1 MKNTYLKALSILLY
15 TLIGFVCISVS
26 ISAHHSAEM
35 FNRDEIVTLTGTV
48 KEFRYINPHSWLIVD
63 IDNDD
68 GTTTTWGFEGEG
80 PQDMMHGGVRKGDL
94 PPGAKITITGN
105 PMRDGRPAAM
115 WQTIIKEDGTLL
127 NLRTPGRD

>member
-15 TLIGFVCISVS
+15 TLIGFVCISGS

-68 GTTTTWGFEGEG
+68 GTITTWGFEGDAIMPRAAERF
-80 PQDMMHGGVRKGDL
+80 VL
-94 PPGAKITITGN
+94 LCGN
-105 PMRDGRPAAM
+105 VCVF
-115 WQTIIKEDGTLL
+115 EYFSL
-127 NLRTPGRD
+127 

>member
-15 TLIGFVCISVS
+15 TLIGFVCISAS

-68 GTTTTWGFEGEG
+68 GTIT
-80 PQDMMHGGVRKGDL
+80 L
-94 PPGAKITITGN
+94 PTPHRYNAWL
-105 PMRDGRPAAM
+105 RD
-115 WQTIIKEDGTLL
+115 
-127 NLRTPGRD
+127 

>member
-1 MKNTYLKALSILLY
+1 MKNTYLKTLSILLY
-15 TLIGFVCISVS
+15 TLIGFVCISGS

-68 GTTTTWGFEGEG
+68 GTITTWGFEGEG
-80 PQDMMHGGVRKGDL
+80 PQDMMHGGVQKGDL

-127 NLRTPGRD
+127 NWRTPGRD

>member
-15 TLIGFVCISVS
+15 TLIGFVCISAS
-26 ISAHHSAEM
+26 IFAHHSAEM

-48 KEFRYINPHSWLIVD
+48 KEFQYINPHSWLIVD

-68 GTTTTWGFEGEG
+68 GTITTWGFEGEG

-127 NLRTPGRD
+127 NWRTPGRD